1 MHAGRNKAQRRVS
14 GKRIVFRVAKAEQI
28 ADRHG
33 LTTIEEKAQFFN
45 TTATTYSRVCSRL
58 IDPGRFFIADV
69 LSAEEKDP
77 EITWDNLFE
86 LVDRTSTSGIAS

>member
-1 MHAGRNKAQRRVS
+1 MHAGRNRPSRRVS
-14 GKRIVFRVAKAEQI
+14 EKRIVFRVAKADEI

-33 LTTIEEKAQFFN
+33 LTTIDQKAQFFN
-45 TTATTYSRVCSRL
+45 TTPTTYSRVCSGD

-69 LSAEEKDP
+69 LSAEEKDA

-86 LVDRTSTSGIAS
+86 LVDRAEAKS